1 MGVQMVYGNTARVNV
16 PVIGEPLE
24 RVVPDY
30 GRNERQDYC
39 GN

>member
-1 MGVQMVYGNTARVNV
+1 MGVQMVCRNTARVNV

-24 RVVPDY
+24 RMVPDY
-30 GRNERQDYC
+30 GGNERQDYC